1 MATAGPAAGRR
12 RVTTRRA
19 RCRRR
24 FAELTPNNN
33 SVPHTGHFSNFRTFG
48 PISSDMSSESLTDER
63 ESVSAQQQ
71 PILVPPAFRSGQL
84 DPQLVRKSKDK
95 GRLSS
100 WCSYLTAGATNHAVC
115 MEDLH
120 FSPSLDNPTRV
131 YVCFR
136 STKTRPRAANTPFWQ
151 ALDAQPQLRWCPV
164 ALLRMH
170 FMRAYRGQPSA
181 PLFCAARD
189 PRTPWPRSTF
199 TGSLRR
205 RLERASRHLDIP
217 VDLRLFSGISFRKGS
232 LSTLGAAG
240 VPSHR
245 LADHGDHASVQSS
258 RRYTLDSLSQRAAN
272 SGIIAAAFRL

>member
-1 MATAGPAAGRR
+1 MDYWWNKFRVQFKQTVPTLHLYNKLPIRPAHLEAIALDCNLSCDRDLHDLAAYYMLFFAGV
-12 RVTTRRA
+12 RVA
-19 RCRRR
+19 HV
-24 FAELTPNNN
+24 A
-33 SVPHTGHFSNFRTFG
+33 
-48 PISSDMSSESLTDER
+48 
-63 ESVSAQQQ
+63 
-71 PILVPPAFRSGQL
+71 
-84 DPQLVRKSKDK
+84 
-95 GRLSS
+95 
-100 WCSYLTAGATNHAVC
+100 LTAGATNHAVC

-217 VDLRLFSGISFRKGS
+217 VDLQLFSGISFRKGS